1 MEAGAGL
8 SIINQEMYNNNLS
21 NYQLQPTDIQ
31 LRTYGGQPITVLGLL
46 NVTVKYESQSA
57 KLPLV
62 VVMEKGSN
70 LLGRNIGK
78 TQQRI

>member
-8 SIINQEMYNNNLS
+8 SIINQETYNNNLR

-57 KLPLV
+57 
-62 VVMEKGSN
+62 
-70 LLGRNIGK
+70 
-78 TQQRI
+78 TQVS